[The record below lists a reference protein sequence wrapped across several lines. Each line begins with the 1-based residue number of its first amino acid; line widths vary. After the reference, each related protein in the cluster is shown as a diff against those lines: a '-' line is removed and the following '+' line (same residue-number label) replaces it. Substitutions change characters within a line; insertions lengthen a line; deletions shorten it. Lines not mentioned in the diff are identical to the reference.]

1 MSNIERI
8 VLHELRDRPKTTVE
22 IAKLC
27 NISSDEVILQLRNLN
42 IHVTRLLGYE
52 KDPITVSANGSWKAD
67 GIAGLLR
74 LNSQVEIEVVPKFL
88 EPSNASWRLDFF
100 LLAVLVKTGHLLVHD
115 DISAGAQD
123 RGDLATLI
131 ARSFL
136 TLYAENQ
143 RRPIRAYKRVQ
154 QADYSI
160 DGDVEW
166 DTLPLPDPDGF
177 RLTRLELAQQ
187 NPYNAILAAAVRI
200 LIPEVADG
208 DTQAQLK
215 MLGRALGRQ
224 LPPPAVHPSLPQR
237 HSAMQ
242 RVYDLARLIVEG
254 LGLDLNG
261 GAFSGPGFVLST
273 WAAWQA
279 LCEEIV
285 RRALPDYKV
294 VGQKRWILGY
304 RGTEPVYTTPD
315 ISPLKDSAAE
325 FLLDAKYKTRVGR
338 KPSISSSDVYESL
351 AFLKAAEAEHISLL
365 YPSVRSV
372 FDLPLGEWVEFD
384 RVNVDTAEIGGFE
397 VQIQGISKRDGFDAI
412 VAGARRALALNDSSK
427 TRINPHSVASIGTEN
442 AKE

>member
-42 IHVTRLLGYE
+42 IHVTRLLGYD
-52 KDPITVSANGSWKAD
+52 KDPITVSANGAWKAD

-215 MLGRALGRQ
+215 MLGRDLGRQ
-224 LPPPAVHPSLPQR
+224 LPPPAVFPPLPQR

-273 WAAWQA
+273 WSAWQA

-325 FLLDAKYKTRVGR
+325 FLLDAKYKTRAGR
-338 KPSISSSDVYESL
+338 KPSIGSSDVYESL
-351 AFLKAAEAEHISLL
+351 AFLKAAEAEHILLL

-372 FDLPLGEWVEFD
+372 LDLPLGEWVEFD
-384 RVNVDTAEIGGFE
+384 KVNVDTIEIGGFE
-397 VQIQGISKRDGFDAI
+397 IQIQGISKRDGFDAI
-412 VAGARRALALNDSSK
+412 VAGARRALALKDSSK
-427 TRINPHSVASIGTEN
+427 TRINPHSVASISTGN
-442 AKE
+442 SK